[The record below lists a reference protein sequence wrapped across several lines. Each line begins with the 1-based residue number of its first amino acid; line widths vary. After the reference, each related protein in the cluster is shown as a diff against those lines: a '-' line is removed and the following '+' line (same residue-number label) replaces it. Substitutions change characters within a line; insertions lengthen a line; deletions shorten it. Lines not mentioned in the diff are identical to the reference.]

1 MRMMIIE
8 DEQRARRGLKGL
20 LLAAAEEQDEIVAE
34 ASNGKDGLEL
44 IKTLKPDVVF
54 TDIEMPY
61 INGLELIKDVR
72 KEGLTTIFVIISA
85 YAEFE
90 YARSA
95 ISLGVTEYLVKPL
108 IMEDV
113 EQALESVKKRMKKTD
128 MREKPKSL
136 AERYPGIHAVIGIID
151 LFILCAL
158 RKIEKNYGSS
168 LSQKELAEELG
179 ISQEYF
185 SSLFTKNIGES
196 FVKFL
201 RNYRIEIAKSLY
213 SNGGAPKEEV
223 PYRVGFSDE
232 KYFNR
237 VFKDVTGMSV
247 GEYIRQNRKNEQ
259 KS

>member
-20 LLAAAEEQDEIVAE
+20 LLATAEEQDEIVAE

-61 INGLELIKDVR
+61 INGLELIKNVR

-136 AERYPGIHAVIGIID
+136 AERY
-151 LFILCAL
+151 FMCTS
-158 RKIEKNYGSS
+158 KN
-168 LSQKELAEELG
+168 
-179 ISQEYF
+179 
-185 SSLFTKNIGES
+185 
-196 FVKFL
+196 
-201 RNYRIEIAKSLY
+201 
-213 SNGGAPKEEV
+213 
-223 PYRVGFSDE
+223 
-232 KYFNR
+232 
-237 VFKDVTGMSV
+237 
-247 GEYIRQNRKNEQ
+247 
-259 KS
+259 

>member
-20 LLAAAEEQDEIVAE
+20 LLATAEEQDEIVAE

-61 INGLELIKDVR
+61 INGLELIKNVR

-136 AERYPGIHAVIGIID
+136 AERYPGIHHV
-151 LFILCAL
+151 ILCAL

-213 SNGGAPKEEV
+213 SNGGALKEEV

>member
-1 MRMMIIE
+1 MIIE

-20 LLAAAEEQDEIVAE
+20 ILAVCEDSDEIVAE
-34 ASNGKDGLEL
+34 ASNGREGLEL
-44 IKTLKPDVVF
+44 IKMLKPDVVF

-61 INGLELIKDVR
+61 MNGLELIKNVR
-72 KEGLTTIFVIISA
+72 SEGLETIFVIISA

-108 IMEDV
+108 IIEDV
-113 EQALESVKKRMKKTD
+113 EHALKAVKKRMNNEELEKK
-128 MREKPKSL
+128 PISL
-136 AERYPGIHAVIGIID
+136 AQRYPEIHPV
-151 LFILCAL
+151 ILCAL
-158 RKIEKNYGSS
+158 RKIEKNYGTS
-168 LSQKELAEELG
+168 LNQKELAEELG
-179 ISQEYF
+179 VSQEYF

-213 SNGGAPKEEV
+213 TNGGAPKEEV
-223 PYRVGFSDE
+223 PYKVGFSDE

-237 VFKDVTGMSV
+237 VFKEATGMSV
-247 GEYIRQNRKNEQ
+247 GAYIREYRKNEQ

>member
-20 LLAAAEEQDEIVAE
+20 LLAVAEEQDEIVAE

-61 INGLELIKDVR
+61 INGLELIKN
-72 KEGLTTIFVIISA
+72 VIISA
-85 YAEFE
+85 YSEFE

-136 AERYPGIHAVIGIID
+136 AERYPGIHPV
-151 LFILCAL
+151 ILCAL

>member
-20 LLAAAEEQDEIVAE
+20 LLAVAEEQDEIVAE

-61 INGLELIKDVR
+61 INGLELIKNVR

-136 AERYPGIHAVIGIID
+136 AERYPGIHPV
-151 LFILCAL
+151 ILCAL

-185 SSLFTKNIGES
+185 SSLFTKNIG
-196 FVKFL
+196 
-201 RNYRIEIAKSLY
+201 
-213 SNGGAPKEEV
+213 
-223 PYRVGFSDE
+223 
-232 KYFNR
+232 
-237 VFKDVTGMSV
+237 
-247 GEYIRQNRKNEQ
+247 
-259 KS
+259 